1 MTGSLR
7 AKFRLYQVAQREGT
21 QEFEFHA
28 VYGKDG
34 SDNASWSK
42 ATPVGKLTMT
52 VTNEAAWGMFE
63 PGTDVYL
70 DITEA
75 PKPDA

>member
-42 ATPVGKLTMT
+42 ATPVGKLTMV
-52 VTNEAAWGMFE
+52 VTNPDAFGIFE
-63 PGTDVYL
+63 PGSSVYI
-70 DITEA
+70 DITAA
-75 PKPDA
+75 PD

>member
-1 MTGSLR
+1 
-7 AKFRLYQVAQREGT
+7 
-21 QEFEFHA
+21 
-28 VYGKDG
+28 
-34 SDNASWSK
+34 
-42 ATPVGKLTMT
+42 MT